1 MKADTGST
9 GGFTIE
15 ALDTQSGST
24 VDTRFFSINDKTGEI
39 RLANGI
45 AELDFEDKASFTGD
59 NNYEFNL
66 VYTNSTGVRFQEKVS
81 LNLGNHLNSTGTT
94 TATIKAN
101 TADNS
106 PKTVLKIS
114 DLSPD
119 LLFQAQELGMAVNSD
134 GTLDSTNFTG
144 QFRMLL

>member
-1 MKADTGST
+1 MINVSVFEEDSNLSIHTIDRTVNSNSVIGVATDALKAFVKADTGST

-15 ALDTQSGST
+15 AMETQSGTT
-24 VDTRFFSINDKTGEI
+24 VDTRFFSINEKSGEI

-94 TATIKAN
+94 TATIKQIQLIILPRQ
-101 TADNS
+101 S
-106 PKTVLKIS
+106 WV
-114 DLSPD
+114 
-119 LLFQAQELGMAVNSD
+119 
-134 GTLDSTNFTG
+134 
-144 QFRMLL
+144 